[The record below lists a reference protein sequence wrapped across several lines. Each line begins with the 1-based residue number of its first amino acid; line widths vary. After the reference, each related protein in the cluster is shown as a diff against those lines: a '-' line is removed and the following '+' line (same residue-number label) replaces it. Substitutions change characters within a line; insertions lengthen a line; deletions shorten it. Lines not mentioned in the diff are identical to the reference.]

1 MKIKIWIIIVVA
13 VLGLPACDVEPKSTK
28 GFRLPDGDPEKGK
41 AAFLSLQCHSCHQVL
56 GVELPAPS
64 SKSPIHV
71 PLGGGVTK
79 LRSYG
84 DLVTSIINPS
94 HSLTPGFEH
103 TQVEGSKLSSM
114 PEYNR
119 VMTVGQMIDL
129 VAFLHPQYKQLD
141 PGPYYILP

>member
-1 MKIKIWIIIVVA
+1 MKNKTWLITVVA
-13 VLGLPACDVEPKSTK
+13 ALGLTACNEGPKSSK
-28 GFRLPDGDPEKGK
+28 GFRLPDGNPENGK
-41 AAFLSLQCHSCHQVL
+41 AAFLSLQCHSCHQVI

-71 PLGGGVTK
+71 PLGGEVTK

-94 HSLTPGFEH
+94 HSLTPGFER

-129 VAFLHPQYKQLD
+129 VAFLHPLYKKLD